1 MRRLARGY
9 SIHLRS
15 RAALIRRNDDFGIG
29 MRRKAYPFGPFVRYE
44 HFLRES
50 CRRALIG
57 QGGAQLLQGHV
68 PAACRP
74 DIPPAIAASTRS
86 RKSSDSAFD
95 IPAGPP
101 APAGSL
107 NQIHPELGIPYDSL

>member
-29 MRRKAYPFGPFVRYE
+29 MRRKTYPFGPFVRYE

-50 CRRALIG
+50 CRRAY
-57 QGGAQLLQGHV
+57 GGTVEKNTGDGLMAYFEDAQNTQWKTI
-68 PAACRP
+68 RP
-74 DIPPAIAASTRS
+74 KEPLPVR
-86 RKSSDSAFD
+86 
-95 IPAGPP
+95 
-101 APAGSL
+101 
-107 NQIHPELGIPYDSL
+107 

>member
-50 CRRALIG
+50 CRRA
-57 QGGAQLLQGHV
+57 AHHPV
-68 PAACRP
+68 AAL
-74 DIPPAIAASTRS
+74 AEWHS
-86 RKSSDSAFD
+86 
-95 IPAGPP
+95 
-101 APAGSL
+101 
-107 NQIHPELGIPYDSL
+107 